1 MKNLEINELN
11 EKVKNELKKDDQ
23 NELKNTSWFSTLIK
37 KYHKWNFKLDK
48 KIYKLKNKQNLDE
61 FDDGLPI
68 IVLFGIFGG
77 IGLVYTCEYN
87 NIDLP
92 RIIARALGFNL

>member
-11 EKVKNELKKDDQ
+11 EKVKNELKKEDQ
-23 NELKNTSWFSTLIK
+23 NELKNTSWSSTLIK
-37 KYHKWNFKLDK
+37 KYHKWNFELDK
-48 KIYKLKNKQNLDE
+48 KIYKLKNKQKS
-61 FDDGLPI
+61 DDRFLI

-77 IGLVYTCEYN
+77 VGLVYTCEYN

>member
-11 EKVKNELKKDDQ
+11 EKAINELKKEDQ

-48 KIYKLKNKQNLDE
+48 KIYKLKNKQNLDDH
-61 FDDGLPI
+61 FLI
-68 IVLFGIFGG
+68 IVLFDIFAG

-87 NIDLP
+87 NIDLL
-92 RIIARALGFNL
+92 RIITRALGFDL

>member
-1 MKNLEINELN
+1 MKNFEINELN
-11 EKVKNELKKDDQ
+11 ENAKNELKKEDQ
-23 NELKNTSWFSTLIK
+23 NELKNTSWSSTLIK
-37 KYHKWNFKLDK
+37 KYHKWNFELDK
-48 KIYKLKNKQNLDE
+48 KIYKLKNKQKS
-61 FDDGLPI
+61 DDHFLI

-92 RIIARALGFNL
+92 RIIARALGFDL